1 MTTYGVAARRNST
14 EPGSM
19 AYMAKDGPDIT
30 QKVLGDEAFNNKW
43 GCKNNI
49 EPDGTK
55 GPHREWR
62 FGKCRD
68 CGMGEGKYTQ
78 AFQEWQGGGTVTGD
92 RRSRGGPSEEVVSTE
107 PVLVQVRIRP
117 LNAIERARGDH
128 ECVHCADDGCT
139 IQFVSA
145 ARGRGGGTAEQAPV
159 QQLTFDATLH
169 GPSQASVFRSVGATK
184 LLEDALNG
192 YAVTVF
198 AYGQTGSGKTYTM
211 SGADPDGGSPPTTA
225 SYTGADD
232 GPEGLIPRA
241 LGALFAL
248 IGRAQAGGAPP
259 TSVRASYLELYNEQ
273 INDLL
278 NPASTNLNLRWNAS
292 AGAFVQDLLQVE
304 CENVGD
310 AQLVFEEGTRNRK
323 VGSHSMNKDS
333 SRSHCIMTLHIGSAQ
348 TGRMGKLSFVDLA
361 GSERLV
367 ETRHNTSGSGIKEA
381 GHINKSLFTLCHV
394 ISALSDPKKKGGHIP
409 YRDSKL
415 TRLLIDSLGGDG
427 RTMML
432 ACISPSSH
440 HLEETINTLHFA
452 SRAKNITNRPVA
464 QVDTH
469 AELLSQMQQSLH
481 LLREENQT
489 LKMRLVVAP
498 SSVATPAT
506 GGGRPTGS
514 AGSAGSRGSS
524 AEMMST
530 EGFSAELKGLRG
542 EKLEL
547 AVLRQENATLRR
559 SNEVLQASNELL
571 LSKGSQL
578 QEKLARLEMIFGGSD
593 GQATPTSG
601 DRPFGE

>member
-248 IGRAQAGGAPP
+248 IGRQQAGGAPP
-259 TSVRASYLELYNEQ
+259 TRVRASYLELYNEQ

-278 NPASTNLNLRWNAS
+278 NPESTNLQLRA
-292 AGAFVQDLLQVE
+292 
-304 CENVGD
+304 
-310 AQLVFEEGTRNRK
+310 
-323 VGSHSMNKDS
+323 H
-333 SRSHCIMTLHIGSAQ
+333 AQ
-348 TGRMGKLSFVDLA
+348 TGVFVENLLQA
-361 GSERLV
+361 PPSPPAPPRAVARRRLYPNPSH
-367 ETRHNTSGSGIKEA
+367 RPH
-381 GHINKSLFTLCHV
+381 L
-394 ISALSDPKKKGGHIP
+394 PRP
-409 YRDSKL
+409 YHPPC
-415 TRLLIDSLGGDG
+415 TPPPPPPP
-427 RTMML
+427 
-432 ACISPSSH
+432 PSSRRS
-440 HLEETINTLHFA
+440 TA
-452 SRAKNITNRPVA
+452 SRWRTR
-464 QVDTH
+464 
-469 AELLSQMQQSLH
+469 
-481 LLREENQT
+481 
-489 LKMRLVVAP
+489 
-498 SSVATPAT
+498 
-506 GGGRPTGS
+506 
-514 AGSAGSRGSS
+514 
-524 AEMMST
+524 
-530 EGFSAELKGLRG
+530 
-542 EKLEL
+542 
-547 AVLRQENATLRR
+547 
-559 SNEVLQASNELL
+559 
-571 LSKGSQL
+571 
-578 QEKLARLEMIFGGSD
+578 
-593 GQATPTSG
+593 
-601 DRPFGE
+601 

>member
-1 MTTYGVAARRNST
+1 
-14 EPGSM
+14 M

-92 RRSRGGPSEEVVSTE
+92 RRSRGRPSEEVVSTE

-117 LNAIERARGDH
+117 LNAIERARAATTG
-128 ECVHCADDGCT
+128 CVHCADDGCT

-333 SRSHCIMTLHIGSAQ
+333 SRSHCIMTIHIGSAQ

-367 ETRHNTSGSGIKEA
+367 ETRHNTSGSKLGAWGIKEA
-381 GHINKSLFTLCHV
+381 RPHQQV
-394 ISALSDPKKKGGHIP
+394 ALHAVSRDLGALGPEEEGRPHPVPRLEADAAPHRLARRRRPHDDARVHLAVEPPPRGDDQHAALRVAREEHHQPPGGAGRHP
-409 YRDSKL
+409 RRAPLADAAVAPPAP
-415 TRLLIDSLGGDG
+415 RGEPDAQDAPRRRALLRGDAGDG
-427 RTMML
+427 R
-432 ACISPSSH
+432 
-440 HLEETINTLHFA
+440 
-452 SRAKNITNRPVA
+452 RAA
-464 QVDTH
+464 D
-469 AELLSQMQQSLH
+469 
-481 LLREENQT
+481 
-489 LKMRLVVAP
+489 
-498 SSVATPAT
+498 
-506 GGGRPTGS
+506 
-514 AGSAGSRGSS
+514 
-524 AEMMST
+524 
-530 EGFSAELKGLRG
+530 
-542 EKLEL
+542 
-547 AVLRQENATLRR
+547 RQRR
-559 SNEVLQASNELL
+559 QRR
-571 LSKGSQL
+571 
-578 QEKLARLEMIFGGSD
+578 LARLLGRD
-593 GQATPTSG
+593 
-601 DRPFGE
+601 DVD